1 MEIGVMEYYYNWM
14 NSGGVAGKFTAGI
27 EAQKLMFKYFSGSKV
42 YIHTL
47 HSSHFARVQSQ
58 FAHFA
63 AKKIYALID
72 FFRCK
77 MS

>member
-27 EAQKLMFKYFSGSKV
+27 EAQKLMFKYFSKV

-47 HSSHFARVQSQ
+47 HSSHFARVPKHRFFSLQNVIIIRESQ
-58 FAHFA
+58 FPLKH
-63 AKKIYALID
+63 
-72 FFRCK
+72 
-77 MS
+77 